1 MSNSEI
7 QGTKLVELYHRY
19 VGEPESK
26 RDVYGYWLFLLGS
39 VAGMAGVTVFQ
50 VEQLLF
56 AGDFQV
62 REWAIALAA
71 VGLTLT
77 MFGVVVLLPVRQ
89 RGMQVSVVGVVVAA
103 LGIGG
108 FVWAYPQAW
117 DVQPDYSA
125 PIIAVYSLG
134 LAVIAGVAVLVPVV
148 TGEKGPFVEPELGIG
163 NDEPTPDRDGVESTV
178 NFLKE
183 EAPTA
188 DVVEIRGAAFDV
200 YEEGGRW
207 EWQLVDGVRQP
218 IAIGLNDYADAEA
231 AETRRRR
238 SPTGSTTRA
247 CSL

>member
-1 MSNSEI
+1 VKNGFELLSVFIRLPWSEHVPMSNSEI

-108 FVWAYPQAW
+108 FVWAHPRAW

-125 PIIAVYSLG
+125 PIIAAYSLG

-148 TGEKGPFVEPELGIG
+148 TGEKGLFVEPELGSA
-163 NDEPTPDRDGVESTV
+163 TTS
-178 NFLKE
+178 
-183 EAPTA
+183 
-188 DVVEIRGAAFDV
+188 
-200 YEEGGRW
+200 
-207 EWQLVDGVRQP
+207 
-218 IAIGLNDYADAEA
+218 
-231 AETRRRR
+231 RRRTATVWSRR
-238 SPTGSTTRA
+238 STS
-247 CSL
+247 

>member
-39 VAGMAGVTVFQ
+39 VAGMAGVTVVQ

-77 MFGVVVLLPVRQ
+77 MFGV
-89 RGMQVSVVGVVVAA
+89 AA

-108 FVWAYPQAW
+108 FVWAYPGAW

-125 PIIAVYSLG
+125 PIIAAYSLG

-148 TGEKGPFVEPELGIG
+148 TGEKGLFVEPELGIG

-247 CSL
+247 CSP